1 MDLDPARLRRGEL
14 LAGTGAVLLLVFLLA
29 GKWYG
34 HGGRSRT
41 GWQAMTNLR
50 WLLVVTIAAAFALVL
65 AQVARRSPAMPVT
78 LSLIVTVLGP
88 ISVLALIYRVLISPP
103 AHEQAGAFLGLV
115 SAIGLA
121 YGGYL
126 SLREEGIARRDAP
139 SEIPWYRPGREPLL
153 ELPGRCSIAIRF
165 STSPGWPGSS

>member
-1 MDLDPARLRRGEL
+1 MDLDPGRLRRGEL

-34 HGGRSRT
+34 HGGAART
-41 GWQAMTNLR
+41 GWEALTTLR
-50 WLLVVTIAAAFALVL
+50 WLLVVTIAAALALVA
-65 AQVARRSPAMPVT
+65 AQVARRSPAIPVT
-78 LSLIVTVLGP
+78 LSLIVAVLGP
-88 ISVLALIYRVLISPP
+88 ISVLALVYRVLISPP
-103 AHEQAGAFLGLV
+103 AHEQAGAFLGLL

-139 SEIPWYRPGREPLL
+139 SEIPIVRPSAENH
-153 ELPGRCSIAIRF
+153 S
-165 STSPGWPGSS
+165 